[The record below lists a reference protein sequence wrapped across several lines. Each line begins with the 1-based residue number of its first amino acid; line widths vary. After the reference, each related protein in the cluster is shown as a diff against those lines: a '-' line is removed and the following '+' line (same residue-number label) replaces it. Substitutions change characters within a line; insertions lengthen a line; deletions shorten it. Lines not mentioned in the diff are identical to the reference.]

1 MTPGAAP
8 IAAAPAGPLAGT
20 GPPNPAHLAGQ
31 DRESLVLLR
40 GTGNATN
47 QLPAGALPSCRVASP
62 GMTVAFLPSPG
73 PGTWH
78 LALLPVRGYALCIV
92 LGILVAVRLASRRYQ
107 QLGGDRGV
115 ILDVATWAV
124 PAGLIGAR
132 LYSVVT
138 DYELYFKPGRDWIDI
153 FRVWDGGIG
162 MPGAVMAGVLGA
174 WLGCRRAGV
183 RFGPVA
189 GAAAPAAAIGQA
201 IGRWGNWFNQ
211 ELYGRPSSLPWAV
224 EIDPAHR
231 VIPFENYATFQ
242 PAFLYESLWDLA
254 LGLALIWAAGRFRLT
269 GDRVLALYA
278 AGYATG
284 SFVVQSLRIDFAHH
298 LLGLRTD
305 QWAMIAVWIAAL
317 GYLIMTRGKRGP
329 DVLIRRAPR
338 SSPGRPEF
346 AAPQAGAHPGDNP
359 HEADV
364 PSESGVSR
372 TARSGE
378 DCTGGVISV

>member
-1 MTPGAAP
+1 M
-8 IAAAPAGPLAGT
+8 
-20 GPPNPAHLAGQ
+20 
-31 DRESLVLLR
+31 
-40 GTGNATN
+40 
-47 QLPAGALPSCRVASP
+47 
-62 GMTVAFLPSPG
+62 
-73 PGTWH
+73 
-78 LALLPVRGYALCIV
+78 
-92 LGILVAVRLASRRYQ
+92 
-107 QLGGDRGV
+107 
-115 ILDVATWAV
+115 ATWAV

-138 DYELYFKPGRDWIDI
+138 DYELYFRPGRDWIDI

-162 MPGAVMAGVLGA
+162 MPGAVVAGVLGA

-189 GAAAPAAAIGQA
+189 GAAAPAVAIGQA

-231 VIPFENYATFQ
+231 VIPYENYATFQ

-269 GDRVLALYA
+269 GDRILALYA

-284 SFVVQSLRIDFAHH
+284 SFAVQSLRIDFAHH

-305 QWAMIAVWIAAL
+305 QWAMIAIWIAAVS
-317 GYLIMTRGKRGP
+317 YLIMTTGKRGP
-329 DVLIRRAPR
+329 
-338 SSPGRPEF
+338 GR
-346 AAPQAGAHPGDNP
+346 AHPAG
-359 HEADV
+359 
-364 PSESGVSR
+364 PSVIPR
-372 TARSGE
+372 TAGVCCPGGRGTSRGQSSRSG
-378 DCTGGVISV
+378 CSQRVRCFANRTKRG

>member
-1 MTPGAAP
+1 
-8 IAAAPAGPLAGT
+8 
-20 GPPNPAHLAGQ
+20 
-31 DRESLVLLR
+31 
-40 GTGNATN
+40 
-47 QLPAGALPSCRVASP
+47 VASP
-62 GMTVAFLPSPG
+62 GTTVAFLPSPG
-73 PGTWH
+73 PGNWH
-78 LALLPVRGYALCIV
+78 LGLLPVRGYALCIV
-92 LGILVAVRLASRRYQ
+92 LGILVAVRVASRRYVR
-107 QLGGDRGV
+107 LGGRPGV

-162 MPGAVMAGVLGA
+162 MPGAVVAGALGA

-189 GAAAPAAAIGQA
+189 GAAAPAVAFGQA

-231 VIPFENYATFQ
+231 VIPYENYATFQ

-298 LLGLRTD
+298 LLGLRAD
-305 QWAMIAVWIAAL
+305 QWAMIAIFIA
-317 GYLIMTRGKRGP
+317 GVSYLIMTAGKRGP
-329 DVLIRRAPR
+329 DLITRPDSA
-338 SSPGRPEF
+338 SSSSRPEF
-346 AAPQAGAHPGDNP
+346 AGQAARAHPGDNP
-359 HEADV
+359 READV

-372 TARSGE
+372 TARSGD

>member
-1 MTPGAAP
+1 VG
-8 IAAAPAGPLAGT
+8 
-20 GPPNPAHLAGQ
+20 
-31 DRESLVLLR
+31 
-40 GTGNATN
+40 
-47 QLPAGALPSCRVASP
+47 SP
-62 GMTVAFLPSPG
+62 GTTVAFLPSPG
-73 PGTWH
+73 PGSWH
-78 LALLPVRGYALCIV
+78 LGLLPVRGYALCIV

-107 QLGGDRGV
+107 QVGGDREV

-138 DYELYFKPGRDWIDI
+138 DYELYFRPGRDWIDI

-162 MPGAVMAGVLGA
+162 MPGAVLAGVFGA
-174 WLGCRRAGV
+174 WLGCRRTGV

-189 GAAAPAAAIGQA
+189 GAAAPAVAIGQA

-231 VIPFENYATFQ
+231 VIPYENYATFQ

-284 SFVVQSLRIDFAHH
+284 SFAVQSLRIDFAHH

-305 QWAMIAVWIAAL
+305 QWVMIAVWITAVS
-317 GYLIMTRGKRGP
+317 YLIMTRGKRGP
-329 DVLIRRAPR
+329 DVLIRRAAP
-338 SSPGRPEF
+338 SSSGRPEF
-346 AAPQAGAHPGDNP
+346 AARGAGARPGDNP
-359 HEADV
+359 READV

-372 TARSGE
+372 TARSGD

>member
-1 MTPGAAP
+1 M
-8 IAAAPAGPLAGT
+8 
-20 GPPNPAHLAGQ
+20 
-31 DRESLVLLR
+31 
-40 GTGNATN
+40 
-47 QLPAGALPSCRVASP
+47 
-62 GMTVAFLPSPG
+62 
-73 PGTWH
+73 
-78 LALLPVRGYALCIV
+78 

-124 PAGLIGAR
+124 PAALIGAR

-162 MPGAVMAGVLGA
+162 MPGAVVAGILGA

-189 GAAAPAAAIGQA
+189 GAAAPAVAIGQA

-231 VIPFENYATFQ
+231 VIPYENYATFQ

-278 AGYATG
+278 GGVRDRQLRGPVAAHRLRAPPAGPADGPVGDDRRLDRRGELPDHDEGEAGPGRAHPAGPSVIPRTAG
-284 SFVVQSLRIDFAHH
+284 VCCPGGRGTSRGQSSRSGCSQRVRCFAN
-298 LLGLRTD
+298 RT
-305 QWAMIAVWIAAL
+305 
-317 GYLIMTRGKRGP
+317 KRG
-329 DVLIRRAPR
+329 
-338 SSPGRPEF
+338 
-346 AAPQAGAHPGDNP
+346 
-359 HEADV
+359 
-364 PSESGVSR
+364 
-372 TARSGE
+372 
-378 DCTGGVISV
+378 